1 MTNEIQVNGRRI
13 ETDEEG
19 FLVNTDD
26 WNHQVAEHI
35 AGLEE
40 IELSGDALWVV
51 EWVRHYFEEN
61 QTVPETRTLLK
72 NMQQNLGEER
82 GTRKYLHT
90 LFPYG
95 YGQQACKIAGMRKPR
110 KLMLDV

>member
-1 MTNEIQVNGRRI
+1 MSINVGGRVL

-19 FLVNTDD
+19 FLEDPEDWDLDVANVIAAEEQIQMSEDHWTVVNYVRDYYNN
-26 WNHQVAEHI
+26 NH
-35 AGLEE
+35 
-40 IELSGDALWVV
+40 S
-51 EWVRHYFEEN
+51 
-61 QTVPETRTLLK
+61 VPEARVLLK
-72 NMQQNLGEER
+72 YLADIWGKER
-82 GTRKYLHT
+82 ATRKQLYL

>member
-1 MTNEIQVNGRRI
+1 MTLEVNGKNL

-19 FLVNTDD
+19 FLLDPYE
-26 WNHQVAEHI
+26 WNHAVAERI
-35 AGLEE
+35 AEQEQLELTE
-40 IELSGDALWVV
+40 ERWLVV
-51 EWVRHYFEEN
+51 SFVRQHFEERN
-61 QTVPETRTLLK
+61 TVPEARVILKTLEQK
-72 NMQQNLGEER
+72 LGKDKA
-82 GTRKYLHT
+82 TRKYLHE